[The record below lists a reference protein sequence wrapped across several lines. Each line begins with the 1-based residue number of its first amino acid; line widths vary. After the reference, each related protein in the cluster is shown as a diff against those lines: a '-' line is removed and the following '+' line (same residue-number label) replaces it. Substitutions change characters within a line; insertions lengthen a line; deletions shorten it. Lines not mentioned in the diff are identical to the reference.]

1 MTDTALQAQGR
12 ALGGLQAKRQIVMDR
27 AFQSATAFFA
37 FLVLVI
43 LGGVFV
49 SLVMGALPALSTF
62 GFSFAYMQVWNPV
75 TEKFGALAPIYG
87 TLMTALIAMAVGI
100 PISFGIAVFLTEL
113 APPWL
118 KGPVSTGD
126 RTAGRHPQHHLRHL
140 GPVRLRADLPAD
152 APALPDRYASA
163 SCR

>member
-1 MTDTALQAQGR
+1 
-12 ALGGLQAKRQIVMDR
+12 MDR

-62 GFSFAYMQVWNPV
+62 GFSFAHMQVWNPV

-87 TLMTALIAMAVGI
+87 TLVTSLIAMAVGI
-100 PISFGIAVFLTEL
+100 PVSFGIAVFLTEL
-113 APPWL
+113 CPPWL
-118 KGPVSTGD
+118 KRPVGTAH

-140 GPVRLRADLPAD
+140 GPFRLRADLPAD
-152 APALPDRYASA
+152 APAVPDRYGRRAAADRPPVRRAALWHRHASPPV
-163 SCR
+163 